1 MDKRKNNGGARK
13 GAGRKPKDEEQ
24 KAKRLSMQALINEFG
39 SEQKAFNHAAER
51 ASDPD
56 DKNAFRYFN
65 LLIDHAYGKPKETID
80 MTVQE
85 QTPIIDVE

>member
-1 MDKRKNNGGARK
+1 MAKHGGARP

-24 KAKRLSMQALINEFG
+24 KAKRLSLQALINEFG
-39 SEQKAFNHAAER
+39 DEQKAFDHAAER

-80 MTVQE
+80 MNLQKE
-85 QTPIIDVE
+85 TPIIDVE